1 MKRLMWDLEW
11 QKIKFASLNCPL
23 HFFKR
28 PTSDFYSKFYS
39 ELFRQYESYDALPSE
54 WLAEKSQTAIEINKL
69 LSEDL
74 RILSVGSGVGFI
86 EKTLVS
92 LSPKISIDSYD
103 FSDSASRWL
112 TKVNGVNLLNSL
124 DKNLKYDFIFCTQLL
139 YALSDKEILEF
150 AEFVKSKLKTN
161 GRFLTVDT
169 SLIKTEN
176 GGVGNKQSLSSLF
189 KNLLRPTYLLIF
201 KRKKAQFWGWQRDNA
216 HLVKIFCKSDMIL
229 SRKFAAASQSFL
241 IFEVK

>member
-1 MKRLMWDLEW
+1 MKRLMWQYDW
-11 QKIKFASLNCPL
+11 QNIKFASLNYPL
-23 HFFKR
+23 NFFKR
-28 PTSDFYSKFYS
+28 PSSDFYSKFYS
-39 ELFRQYESYDALPSE
+39 ELFRKYESYDSLPSE
-54 WLAEKSQTAIEINKL
+54 WLSLKNQTAIEINKL

-74 RILSVGSGVGFI
+74 HILSVGSGIGFV

-103 FSDSASRWL
+103 FSDSASGWL
-112 TKVNGVNLLNSL
+112 KEVNGVNLLNVL

-150 AEFVKSKLKTN
+150 GDFVKSKLKTN

-176 GGVGNKQSLSSLF
+176 GVVGNKKSLFSLF
-189 KNLLRPTYLLIF
+189 KSLLRPIYYLLF
-201 KRKKAQFWGWQRDNA
+201 KGKKPQFWGWQRDNA
-216 HLVKIFCKSDMIL
+216 HLEKIFCKSDLVL
-229 SRKFAAASQSFL
+229 SERFTAASQSFL
-241 IFEVK
+241 IFELK